1 MISVA
6 GSPWSLAAIPGS
18 VRVSPRVLTPATADA
33 LARDT
38 LRAGVPSRVPLG
50 RWGRPSDLA
59 GLAVYLA
66 SAASEYHTGDVLTV
80 DGGYGSC

>member
-1 MISVA
+1 MRS
-6 GSPWSLAAIPGS
+6 
-18 VRVSPRVLTPATADA
+18 
-33 LARDT
+33 RDT

-80 DGGYGSC
+80 NGGYGSC

>member
-1 MISVA
+1 M
-6 GSPWSLAAIPGS
+6 
-18 VRVSPRVLTPATADA
+18 RVSPRVLTPATADA

-38 LRAGVPSRVPLG
+38 LRARVPSRVPLG
-50 RWGRPSDLA
+50 RWGRPGDLA